1 MNWKLLCVKLLINLS
16 SMKSIKHLILIVVL
30 FASFNTLNAQS
41 AQDAYTKDWYHKDPA
56 TKVYGIKL
64 EQTYAELLNS
74 KSPKKKVVVAVIDS
88 GIDTTHED
96 LRPVLWRNQ
105 KEIIGNG
112 IDDDKNGYIDDVH
125 GWNFIGG
132 KDGSNVG
139 KDSYEAARVYYKF
152 KSEFGDQIIN
162 EKSLTPEKKKAYQMY
177 TKAKFQLEA
186 QAKEASMYIII
197 LKDIVTK
204 LPSADSILKIAL
216 GKTVYTG
223 DELANFKSTDPAVT
237 KARAALLGF
246 FQQTQQMENT
256 NVGLLNEL
264 IQFYEGEQSKVEA
277 VEKEPKRYRADV
289 VKDNYN
295 DPKDRFYGNND
306 VMGTDASHGTH
317 VAGIIGALRN
327 NNLGINGIAD
337 HIEIMPIRAVPDG
350 DEHDKDVANA
360 IRYAVDNG
368 AWVINMS
375 FGKSFSPEKN
385 WVDDAVKYASSKG
398 VLLVHAAGND
408 AKNIDTEDNFPS
420 RNFDGDTSRPF
431 SNWITVG
438 ASGARAKELAAPFS
452 NYGKREVDV
461 FAPGVR
467 IYSTIPG
474 GNTYGEKDGTSMA
487 SPVVAGLAAL
497 ILSYFPELTP
507 EQVISIIKTSSL
519 KISDKSTYKPGSEEE
534 DASLYDLSST
544 GGLVNAYDAI
554 KLAST
559 TKGER
564 ISEQDKKK
572 K

>member
-1 MNWKLLCVKLLINLS
+1 MKL
-16 SMKSIKHLILIVVL
+16 IKHVL
-30 FASFNTLNAQS
+30 FTLVSFIAFNSLYAQS
-41 AQDAYTKDWYHKDPA
+41 SLDAYSKDWFLKDPA
-56 TKVYGIKL
+56 SQVYGIKL
-64 EQTYAELLNS
+64 EQTYTELLKQ
-74 KSPKKKVVVAVIDS
+74 KSPKKKIVVAVIDS
-88 GIDTTHED
+88 GIDTAHED
-96 LRPVLWRNQ
+96 LKPVLWRNE

-112 IDDDKNGYIDDVH
+112 IDDDKNGYVDDIH

-132 KDGSNVG
+132 KDGTNVG
-139 KDSYEAARVYYKF
+139 KDSYEAARVYYKY
-152 KSEFGDQIIN
+152 KAEFGDKTID

-177 TKAKFQLEA
+177 AKAKFQLEA
-186 QAKEASMYIII
+186 QAKEASMYVLI
-197 LKDIVTK
+197 LKDIVSK

-216 GKTVYTG
+216 GKQIYTG
-223 DELANFKSTDPAVT
+223 DDLANFTTSEPAVA

-256 NVGLLNEL
+256 NAVLINEL

-277 VEKEPKRYRADV
+277 VEKEPKHYRADV

-295 DPKDRFYGNND
+295 DPKDRYYGNND

-317 VAGIIGALRN
+317 VAGIIGAVRN
-327 NNLGINGIAD
+327 NNIGIKGVAD
-337 HIEIMPIRAVPDG
+337 HVAIMPIRAVPDG
-350 DEHDKDVANA
+350 DEHDKDIANA

-375 FGKSFSPEKN
+375 FGKSFSPEKS
-385 WVDDAVKYASSKG
+385 WVDEAVKYASSKG

-408 AKNIDTEDNFPS
+408 AKNIDIEDNFPS
-420 RNFDGDTSRPF
+420 RNFDSDTLQPF

-438 ASGARAKELAAPFS
+438 ASGATQKELAAPFS

-487 SPVVAGLAAL
+487 SPVVAGLAGL
-497 ILSYFPELTP
+497 ILSYYPELTP
-507 EQVISIIKTSSL
+507 EQVISIIKNSSM
-519 KISDKSTYKPGSEEE
+519 KITDKTTYKPGTE
-534 DASLYDLSST
+534 DESVSLVDLSST

-554 KLAST
+554 KLAAS

-564 ISEQDKKK
+564 KLDQDKKK

>member
-1 MNWKLLCVKLLINLS
+1 MKLK
-16 SMKSIKHLILIVVL
+16 KHVL
-30 FASFNTLNAQS
+30 FTLVSFIAFNSLYAQS
-41 AQDAYTKDWYHKDPA
+41 SVDAYSKDWFLKDPA
-56 TKVYGIKL
+56 SQVYGIKL
-64 EQTYAELLNS
+64 EQTYTELLKQ
-74 KSPKKKVVVAVIDS
+74 KSPKKKIVVAVIDS
-88 GIDTTHED
+88 GIDTAHED
-96 LRPVLWRNQ
+96 LKPVLWRNE

-112 IDDDKNGYIDDVH
+112 IDDDKNGYVDDIH

-132 KDGSNVG
+132 KDGTNVG
-139 KDSYEAARVYYKF
+139 KDSYEAARVYYKY
-152 KSEFGDQIIN
+152 KAEFGDKTID

-177 TKAKFQLEA
+177 AKAKFQLEA
-186 QAKEASMYIII
+186 QAKEASMYVLI
-197 LKDIVTK
+197 LKDIVSK

-216 GKTVYTG
+216 GKQIYTG
-223 DELANFKSTDPAVT
+223 DDLANFTTSEPAIA

-256 NVGLLNEL
+256 NAVLINEL
-264 IQFYEGEQSKVEA
+264 IQFYEGEQSKIEA

-317 VAGIIGALRN
+317 VAGIIGAVRN
-327 NNLGINGIAD
+327 NNIGIKGVAD
-337 HIEIMPIRAVPDG
+337 HVAIMPIRAVPDG
-350 DEHDKDVANA
+350 DEHDKDIANA

-375 FGKSFSPEKN
+375 FGKSFSPEKS
-385 WVDDAVKYASSKG
+385 WVDEAVKYASSKG

-408 AKNIDTEDNFPS
+408 AKNIDIEDNFPS
-420 RNFDGDTSRPF
+420 RNFDSDTLQPF

-438 ASGARAKELAAPFS
+438 ASGATQKELAAPFS

-487 SPVVAGLAAL
+487 SPVVAGLAGL
-497 ILSYFPELTP
+497 ILSYYPELTP
-507 EQVISIIKTSSL
+507 EQVISIIKNSSM
-519 KISDKSTYKPGSEEE
+519 KITDKTTYKPGTE
-534 DASLYDLSST
+534 DESVSLVDLSST

-554 KLAST
+554 KLAAS

-564 ISEQDKKK
+564 KLDQDKKK

>member
-1 MNWKLLCVKLLINLS
+1 MKLK
-16 SMKSIKHLILIVVL
+16 KHVL
-30 FASFNTLNAQS
+30 FTLVSFIAFNSLYAQS
-41 AQDAYTKDWYHKDPA
+41 SLDAYSKDWFLKDPA
-56 TKVYGIKL
+56 SQVYGIKL
-64 EQTYAELLNS
+64 EQTYTELLKQ
-74 KSPKKKVVVAVIDS
+74 KSPKKKIVVAVIDS
-88 GIDTTHED
+88 GIDTAHED
-96 LRPVLWRNQ
+96 LKPVLWRNE

-112 IDDDKNGYIDDVH
+112 IDDDKNGYVDDIH

-132 KDGSNVG
+132 KDGTNVG
-139 KDSYEAARVYYKF
+139 KDSYEAARVYYKY
-152 KSEFGDQIIN
+152 KAEFGDKTID

-177 TKAKFQLEA
+177 AKAKFQLEA
-186 QAKEASMYIII
+186 QAKEASMYVLI
-197 LKDIVTK
+197 LKDIVSK

-216 GKTVYTG
+216 GKQIYTG
-223 DELANFKSTDPAVT
+223 DDLANFTTSEPAVA

-256 NVGLLNEL
+256 NAVLINEL
-264 IQFYEGEQSKVEA
+264 IQFYEGEQSKIEA

-317 VAGIIGALRN
+317 VAGIIGAVRN
-327 NNLGINGIAD
+327 NNIGIKGVAD
-337 HIEIMPIRAVPDG
+337 HVAIMPIRAVPDG
-350 DEHDKDVANA
+350 DEHDKDIANA

-375 FGKSFSPEKN
+375 FGKSFSPEKS
-385 WVDDAVKYASSKG
+385 WVDEAVKYASSKG

-408 AKNIDTEDNFPS
+408 AKNIDIEDNFPS
-420 RNFDGDTSRPF
+420 RNFDSDTLQPF

-438 ASGARAKELAAPFS
+438 ASGATQKELAAPFS

-487 SPVVAGLAAL
+487 SPVVAGLAGL
-497 ILSYFPELTP
+497 ILSYYPELTP
-507 EQVISIIKTSSL
+507 EQVISIIKNSSM
-519 KISDKSTYKPGSEEE
+519 KITDKTTYKPGTE
-534 DASLYDLSST
+534 DESVSLVDLSST

-554 KLAST
+554 KLAAS

-564 ISEQDKKK
+564 KLDQDKKK